1 MEYYKSI
8 SKLNMRI
15 TINNDL
21 YTDFINTF
29 LIFDVTECE
38 EIRCKINILF
48 KEKNEL
54 PDIQLDLS
62 TFKKIDLKNV
72 TYYYPENLELYYVD
86 GNYFTGIININ
97 KQEANWY
104 VYENIEPRTLF
115 HLLILD
121 PISLIAPYYNLL
133 IGHGAVIRENNHA
146 HVIFGHSGVG
156 KSTISRLISNKF
168 ANLYKISDDTFAFE
182 VGDGDIKVFPFNT
195 GEGYLKSDH
204 DKNEE
209 VRNLRDKIIIENTE
223 KFYILDRQIT
233 LSDPI
238 ILKNSYFLWRDTST
252 DRDVDTQIKEL
263 NDVDYLRE
271 LLESHTSIPSLYTK
285 KKFMLWKSISNQSD
299 GFLIRYCERCNV
311 ERLGLFMGWVYEES
325 N

>member
-1 MEYYKSI
+1 MH
-8 SKLNMRI
+8 I

-29 LIFDVTECE
+29 LVFDVPKRE

-48 KEKNEL
+48 KEKNEI
-54 PDIQLDLS
+54 PDIRLDLS

-72 TYYYPENLELYYVD
+72 TYYYPENLELYYID
-86 GNYFTGIININ
+86 GNCFTGIININ
-97 KQEANWY
+97 KLEANWY
-104 VYENIEPRTLF
+104 VYETIEPRTLF

-133 IGHGAVIRENNHA
+133 IGHGAVIKENNDA

-168 ANLYKISDDTFAFE
+168 ANLDKISDDTFAFE

-209 VRNLRDKIIIENTE
+209 VRHLRDKIIIENPE
-223 KFYILDRQIT
+223 KFYIIDGPT
-233 LSDPI
+233 ALSDPL

-252 DRDVDTQIKEL
+252 DPEAGTQIKGL
-263 NDVDYLRE
+263 SDVDYLRE
-271 LLESHTSIPSLYTK
+271 LLESHTSIPSLYTQ
-285 KKFMLWKSISNQSD
+285 KKFMLWKLISNQSH

-311 ERLGLFMGWVYEES
+311 EKLGVLMGWVYEES
-325 N
+325 I

>member
-1 MEYYKSI
+1 MEHYKSI
-8 SKLNMRI
+8 GKLNIRI

-29 LIFDVTECE
+29 LIFDVPERE

-48 KEKNEL
+48 KEKNEM
-54 PDIQLDLS
+54 PDIRLDLS
-62 TFKKIDLKNV
+62 AFKKIELKNV
-72 TYYYPENLELYYVD
+72 IYYYPENLELYYVD
-86 GNYFTGIININ
+86 GNYFTGMININ

-104 VYENIEPRTLF
+104 VYETIEPRTLF

-156 KSTISRLISNKF
+156 KSTVSRLISNRF
-168 ANLYKISDDTFAFE
+168 ANLDKISDDTFAFE
-182 VGDGDIKVFPFNT
+182 VGDRDIKVIPFNT

-204 DKNEE
+204 DINEE

-223 KFYILDRQIT
+223 KFYILDGLTT
-233 LSDPI
+233 LSDPLM
-238 ILKNSYFLWRDTST
+238 LKNSYFLWRDTST
-252 DRDVDTQIKEL
+252 DPDVCTQIKEL

-271 LLESHTSIPSLYTK
+271 LLESHTSIPSLYTQ
-285 KKFMLWKSISNQSD
+285 KKFILWKSISDQSV
-299 GFLIRYCERCNV
+299 GFLIRYCELCNV
-311 ERLGLFMGWVYEES
+311 EKFGLFMGWVYDES
-325 N
+325 I